1 MAAVSKQEY
10 LKRYLSNSDAGKKK
24 KKKGVPKNAS
34 KRPASFIV
42 DDDITLKDV
51 AGSNAAQE
59 KNEWED
65 DADEAPAVYEDDGVT
80 KISIE
85 TFKKR
90 EEDKK
95 NKWAPISRNQPS
107 SRGRNEYQIVNNDS
121 DNSPPRPINRRRQDT
136 PNLSPRRDRLLDRH
150 DQSPVRKKRDR
161 NSPSR
166 HQSLHESL
174 HQSPVSKSQVGRS
187 VKDLSLTGSGKREPS
202 IQADNSPP
210 RPRRR
215 HDSSDSNDDLSPPRQ
230 RHSHSSGTSSGT
242 RVRHDSPDLSPRRS
256 HTTRDSDH
264 SPRRKTGHSDSGQGH
279 VRKQTNSDSDQ
290 SPPRKRSSSDSDQ
303 SPPRKRSNNDSDQS
317 PPRKHNQSEIRS
329 SKKLGYESRMSTG
342 K

>member
-24 KKKGVPKNAS
+24 KKKKVPNAAP

-51 AGSNAAQE
+51 AGSNSAQE

-65 DADEAPAVYEDDGVT
+65 DADEAPAVYEVDGVT

-107 SRGRNEYQIVNNDS
+107 SLAKNEHQIVNSDS
-121 DNSPPRPINRRRQDT
+121 DNSPPRAINRSRQDT
-136 PNLSPRRDRLLDRH
+136 PDLSPRRDGLLDRH
-150 DQSPVRKKRDR
+150 DQSQVRKKRDR
-161 NSPSR
+161 SR
-166 HQSLHESL
+166 HQSLRESL
-174 HQSPVSKSQVGRS
+174 DQSPVRKSQVGRS
-187 VKDLSLTGSGKREPS
+187 VKDFSSTDSGKRELS
-202 IQADNSPP
+202 VQADNSPP
-210 RPRRR
+210 RFRRR
-215 HDSSDSNDDLSPPRQ
+215 HDSSDSNDLSPPRQ
-230 RHSHSSGTSSGT
+230 RHSHSPGTSTGA

-256 HTTRDSDH
+256 HTQRDSNHLPPQKTSH
-264 SPRRKTGHSDSGQGH
+264 SNSGQGH
-279 VRKQTNSDSDQ
+279 ARKQTNSDSDQ
-290 SPPRKRSSSDSDQ
+290 SPPRKRSTSDSDQ

-317 PPRKHNQSEIRS
+317 PPRKHNQSGLRS
-329 SKKLGYESRMSTG
+329 SKKLGSESRMSTG